1 MFLKWAVATGA
12 RSLHN
17 RQSRASK
24 ISFSVAKNALAIGYF
39 LIIIYH
45 LIQDLR
51 WMLLGSNKNMIRI
64 GASLAVGIL
73 LLVGLIWWTG
83 IDKIG
88 AAIGSASPLWLAAA
102 ALIILPAYILRAIR
116 WKLLLHP
123 VKKTVRVSN
132 TFWSTAVGFMVNTL
146 IPIRLGEFVRA
157 YILGEKEG
165 TGFGPSFS
173 SIVVERTLDL
183 IGLLSIG
190 IVIMCLV
197 SAQAGLYSMVGDIFT
212 AVALLIAAILA
223 VIIVGIKK
231 ENLIIRLITGI
242 ASKIPLVKKYTTR
255 IADFTSSL
263 IKGLQGLSQNPKM
276 FVANISLTW
285 ILWLTQTSAIYLTF
299 IAFNYPLPF
308 AAAILGGV
316 LMSVSHILPA
326 TPGYVG
332 SYEIFWVVIF
342 TFLGVTE
349 NLLLAT
355 AVISHLIG
363 VLPIVIV
370 GCVSVVWLG
379 ASFEEIFTF
388 KKYVAST
395 KTLSNQNQ

>member
-1 MFLKWAVATGA
+1 
-12 RSLHN
+12 
-17 RQSRASK
+17 
-24 ISFSVAKNALAIGYF
+24 
-39 LIIIYH
+39 
-45 LIQDLR
+45 
-51 WMLLGSNKNMIRI
+51 MLLGYNKKNKIRI
-64 GASLAVGIL
+64 GASLVVGIL
-73 LLVGLIWWTG
+73 LLVALIWWTG

-88 AAIGSASPLWLAAA
+88 AAIGSASPVWLAAA
-102 ALIILPAYILRAIR
+102 ALVVLPAYILRAVR
-116 WKLLLHP
+116 WKLLLNP
-123 VKKTVRVSN
+123 VKKTVRVST

-165 TGFGPSFS
+165 TGFAPGFS

-190 IVIMCLV
+190 IVTMLLV
-197 SAQAGLYSMVGDIFT
+197 SAQAGLSSIVGEIFT

-231 ENLIIRLITGI
+231 EDLIIRLLTRVT
-242 ASKIPLVKKYTTR
+242 SKIPLVKKHTTR
-255 IADFTSSL
+255 IADFASSL
-263 IKGLQGLSQNPKM
+263 IKGLQGLSQKPKM
-276 FVANISLTW
+276 FATNITLTW
-285 ILWLTQTSAIYLTF
+285 ILWLTQTSAVYLTF
-299 IAFNYPLPF
+299 MAFNYPLPF

-332 SYEIFWVVIF
+332 SYEVFWVLIF
-342 TFLGVTE
+342 TFLRVTE

-363 VLPIVIV
+363 LLPIVIL
-370 GCVSVVWLG
+370 GCLSVVWLG
-379 ASFEEIFTF
+379 VSFEEIFTF
-388 KKYVAST
+388 KRYVAAG
-395 KTLSNQNQ
+395 KPLVNQNE

>member
-1 MFLKWAVATGA
+1 MDSNK
-12 RSLHN
+12 
-17 RQSRASK
+17 
-24 ISFSVAKNALAIGYF
+24 KNA
-39 LIIIYH
+39 
-45 LIQDLR
+45 
-51 WMLLGSNKNMIRI
+51 IRI

-73 LLVGLIWWTG
+73 LLVALIWWTG

-88 AAIGSASPLWLAAA
+88 AAIGSASPVWLAAA
-102 ALIILPAYILRAIR
+102 ALVILPAYILRAVR
-116 WKLLLHP
+116 WKLLLLP

-157 YILGEKEG
+157 YILGEKEE

-190 IVIMCLV
+190 VVTMFLV
-197 SAQAGLYSMVGDIFT
+197 SAQADLSSLVVNIFT
-212 AVALLIAAILA
+212 AVAVLIAVILA

-231 ENLIIRLITGI
+231 EDLIIRLLTRIT
-242 ASKIPLVKKYTTR
+242 SKIPLVKKYTTR
-255 IADFTSSL
+255 IADFASSL

-285 ILWLTQTSAIYLTF
+285 ILWLIQTSAIYLTF
-299 IAFNYPLPF
+299 TAFNYPMPF
-308 AAAILGGV
+308 VAAILGGV

-332 SYEIFWVVIF
+332 SYEAFWAVIF
-342 TFLGVTE
+342 LALGVPE

-363 VLPIVIV
+363 LLPTIII
-370 GCVSVVWLG
+370 GCVSVIWLG

-388 KKYVAST
+388 KKYVAADA
-395 KTLSNQNQ
+395 

>member
-1 MFLKWAVATGA
+1 MP
-12 RSLHN
+12 
-17 RQSRASK
+17 
-24 ISFSVAKNALAIGYF
+24 
-39 LIIIYH
+39 
-45 LIQDLR
+45 
-51 WMLLGSNKNMIRI
+51 LGSNKKNTIRI

-73 LLVGLIWWTG
+73 LLVVLIWWTG

-102 ALIILPAYILRAIR
+102 ALIILPAYILRAVR
-116 WKLLLHP
+116 WKLLLLP
-123 VKKTVRVSN
+123 VKKNIRIST

-146 IPIRLGEFVRA
+146 VPIRLGEFARA

-165 TGFGPSFS
+165 TGFGPGFS

-190 IVIMCLV
+190 VVTMVLV
-197 SAQAGLYSMVGDIFT
+197 SAQAGLPSLVVDIFT
-212 AVALLIAAILA
+212 AVAVLISVILA

-231 ENLIIRLITGI
+231 ENLIIRIVTGI
-242 ASKIPLVKKYTTR
+242 TSKIPLVKRYTAR
-255 IADFTSSL
+255 ITDFASSL

-276 FVANISLTW
+276 FAANISLTW
-285 ILWLTQTSAIYLTF
+285 ILWLTQTFAIYLTF
-299 IAFNYPLPF
+299 KAFNYPISF
-308 AAAILGGV
+308 VATILGGV
-316 LMSVSHILPA
+316 LLSLSHILPA

-332 SYEIFWVVIF
+332 SYEAFWVLIF
-342 TFLGVTE
+342 TLLGVTQTD
-349 NLLLAT
+349 LLLAMG
-355 AVISHLIG
+355 VISHLIG
-363 VLPIVIV
+363 LLPTIIV

-395 KTLSNQNQ
+395 KPLTNQNQ

>member
-1 MFLKWAVATGA
+1 
-12 RSLHN
+12 
-17 RQSRASK
+17 
-24 ISFSVAKNALAIGYF
+24 
-39 LIIIYH
+39 
-45 LIQDLR
+45 
-51 WMLLGSNKNMIRI
+51 MLLGSNKNTIRI

-73 LLVGLIWWTG
+73 LLVVLIWWTG

-102 ALIILPAYILRAIR
+102 ALIIIPAYILRAIR

-157 YILGEKEG
+157 YILGEKEE

-190 IVIMCLV
+190 IVTMFLV
-197 SAQAGLYSMVGDIFT
+197 SAQAGLSSLVADIFK
-212 AVALLIAAILA
+212 AVAVLIGVILA

-231 ENLIIRLITGI
+231 EDLIIRLVTGI

-255 IADFTSSL
+255 IADFASSL
-263 IKGLQGLSQNPKM
+263 IKGLQGLSQTPKM
-276 FVANISLTW
+276 FAANIFLTL
-285 ILWLTQTSAIYLTF
+285 ILWLTQTFAIYLTF
-299 IAFNYPLPF
+299 EAFNYPLPF
-308 AAAILGGV
+308 VAAILGGV
-316 LMSVSHILPA
+316 LINLSYILPA

-332 SYEIFWVVIF
+332 SYEAFWAVIF
-342 TFLGVTE
+342 LALGVPE

-363 VLPIVIV
+363 VLPIIII
-370 GCVSVVWLG
+370 GCISVVWLG
-379 ASFEEIFTF
+379 VSFEEIFTF
-388 KKYVAST
+388 KKYVAAT
-395 KTLSNQNQ
+395 KPLTNQNQ

>member
-1 MFLKWAVATGA
+1 M
-12 RSLHN
+12 
-17 RQSRASK
+17 
-24 ISFSVAKNALAIGYF
+24 
-39 LIIIYH
+39 
-45 LIQDLR
+45 
-51 WMLLGSNKNMIRI
+51 GSNKKNTIRI

-73 LLVGLIWWTG
+73 LLVVLIWWTG

-157 YILGEKEG
+157 YILGEKEE

-190 IVIMCLV
+190 IVAMFLV
-197 SAQAGLYSMVGDIFT
+197 SANAGLSSLVADIFK
-212 AVALLIAAILA
+212 AVAVLIAVILA

-231 ENLIIRLITGI
+231 EDWIIGLLTRIM
-242 ASKIPLVKKYTTR
+242 SKIPLLKKYTAR
-255 IADFTSSL
+255 AADFASSL
-263 IKGLQGLSQNPKM
+263 IKGVQGLSQTPKM
-276 FVANISLTW
+276 FVANIFLTL
-285 ILWLTQTSAIYLTF
+285 ILWLTQTFAIYLTF
-299 IAFNYPLPF
+299 EAFNYPLPF
-308 AAAILGGV
+308 VAAILGGV
-316 LMSVSHILPA
+316 LIYLSYILPA

-332 SYEIFWVVIF
+332 SYEAFWAVIF
-342 TFLGVTE
+342 LALGVPE

-363 VLPIVIV
+363 LLPTIIM

-379 ASFEEIFTF
+379 VSFEEIFTF
-388 KKYVAST
+388 KKYVAAT
-395 KTLSNQNQ
+395 KPVTNQNQ

>member
-1 MFLKWAVATGA
+1 M
-12 RSLHN
+12 
-17 RQSRASK
+17 
-24 ISFSVAKNALAIGYF
+24 
-39 LIIIYH
+39 
-45 LIQDLR
+45 
-51 WMLLGSNKNMIRI
+51 GSNKKNMIRI
-64 GASLAVGIL
+64 GASLAIGIL
-73 LLVGLIWWTG
+73 LLIVLIWWTG

-102 ALIILPAYILRAIR
+102 ALIIIPTYILRAIR
-116 WKLLLHP
+116 WKLLLAP

-132 TFWSTAVGFMVNTL
+132 TFWSTGIGFMVNTL
-146 IPIRLGEFVRA
+146 VPIRLGEFVRA

-165 TGFGPSFS
+165 TGFAPGFS
-173 SIVVERTLDL
+173 SIIVERTLDL

-190 IVIMCLV
+190 IVTMLLV
-197 SAQAGLYSMVGDIFT
+197 SAKAGLSSIVGDIFT
-212 AVALLIAAILA
+212 AVAVLIAAILA

-231 ENLIIRLITGI
+231 EDLIIRLISGI
-242 ASKIPLVKKYTTR
+242 TSKIPLVKKHTTR

-276 FVANISLTW
+276 FAANIALTW
-285 ILWLTQTSAIYLTF
+285 ILWLIQTSGIYFTF
-299 IAFNYPLPF
+299 MAFNYPLPF

-332 SYEIFWVVIF
+332 SYEIFWVLVF

-363 VLPIVIV
+363 LLPIVII
-370 GCVSVVWLG
+370 GCLSVVWLG
-379 ASFEEIFTF
+379 VSFKEIFTF
-388 KKYVAST
+388 KKQAAAT
-395 KTLSNQNQ
+395 KLLTNEKK

>member
-1 MFLKWAVATGA
+1 
-12 RSLHN
+12 
-17 RQSRASK
+17 
-24 ISFSVAKNALAIGYF
+24 
-39 LIIIYH
+39 
-45 LIQDLR
+45 
-51 WMLLGSNKNMIRI
+51 MLLNSNKKNTIRI
-64 GASLAVGIL
+64 GASLAIGIL
-73 LLVGLIWWTG
+73 LLIVLIWWTG

-88 AAIGSASPLWLAAA
+88 EAIGSASPMWLAAA

-116 WKLLLHP
+116 WKLLLSP
-123 VKKTVRVSN
+123 VKKNIRVST
-132 TFWSTAVGFMVNTL
+132 TFWSTGVGFMVNTL

-165 TGFGPSFS
+165 TGFAPGFS

-190 IVIMCLV
+190 IVTMFIV
-197 SAQAGLYSMVGDIFT
+197 SAQSGLSRIVVDIFQAL
-212 AVALLIAAILA
+212 AVLIAVILA

-231 ENLIIRLITGI
+231 EALIIRLVTGI
-242 ASKIPLVKKYTTR
+242 TSKIPIVKKYTAR
-255 IADFTSSL
+255 VADFTSSL

-276 FVANISLTW
+276 FAANISLTW
-285 ILWLTQTSAIYLTF
+285 VLWLTQTSAIYLTF
-299 IAFNYPLPF
+299 MAFNYPLPF

-332 SYEIFWVVIF
+332 SYEAFWLLIFF
-342 TFLGVTE
+342 ALGVTQRD
-349 NLLLAT
+349 LLLAMG
-355 AVISHLIG
+355 VISHLVG
-363 VLPIVIV
+363 VLPIVII

-388 KKYVAST
+388 KKYVAAA
-395 KTLSNQNQ
+395 KPLSNQNQ

>member
-1 MFLKWAVATGA
+1 MDALN
-12 RSLHN
+12 SN
-17 RQSRASK
+17 R
-24 ISFSVAKNALAIGYF
+24 KN
-39 LIIIYH
+39 
-45 LIQDLR
+45 
-51 WMLLGSNKNMIRI
+51 KIRI
-64 GASLAVGIL
+64 GASLAIGIL
-73 LLVGLIWWTG
+73 LLVVLIWYTG

-88 AAIGSASPLWLAAA
+88 AAIGSASPLWLVAA
-102 ALIILPAYILRAIR
+102 ALIILPAYIFRAIR
-116 WKLLLHP
+116 WKFLLHP
-123 VKKTVRVSN
+123 VKKNIRVIN

-190 IVIMCLV
+190 VVTMFLV
-197 SAQAGLYSMVGDIFT
+197 SAQADLSSLVVNIFT
-212 AVALLIAAILA
+212 AVAMLIAVILV

-231 ENLIIRLITGI
+231 EALILRLVTGI
-242 ASKIPLVKKYTTR
+242 TSKIPLVKKYTER

-276 FVANISLTW
+276 FAANLSLTW

-299 IAFNYPLPF
+299 IAFNYPMPF
-308 AAAILGGV
+308 VAAILGGV

-332 SYEIFWVVIF
+332 SYEAFWVLIF

-349 NLLLAT
+349 MDLLLAMG
-355 AVISHLIG
+355 VISHLVG
-363 VLPIVIV
+363 LLPVVIL

-388 KKYVAST
+388 KKYVAAT
-395 KTLSNQNQ
+395 KPVTNQNQ

>member
-1 MFLKWAVATGA
+1 
-12 RSLHN
+12 
-17 RQSRASK
+17 
-24 ISFSVAKNALAIGYF
+24 
-39 LIIIYH
+39 
-45 LIQDLR
+45 
-51 WMLLGSNKNMIRI
+51 MLLGSNKQNKIRI
-64 GASLAVGIL
+64 GASLVVGIL
-73 LLVGLIWWTG
+73 LLVVLIWWTG

-102 ALIILPAYILRAIR
+102 ALIILPAYIFRAIR
-116 WKLLLHP
+116 WKLLLSP
-123 VKKTVRVSN
+123 VKKNVRVST
-132 TFWSTAVGFMVNTL
+132 TFWSTGVGFMVNTL

-165 TGFGPSFS
+165 TGFAPGFS

-190 IVIMCLV
+190 IVTMFLV
-197 SAQAGLYSMVGDIFT
+197 SAQAGLSSMVGDIFT
-212 AVALLIAAILA
+212 AVAVLIAVILA

-231 ENLIIRLITGI
+231 EALIIRLVTGI
-242 ASKIPLVKKYTTR
+242 TSKIPLVKKYTAR

-276 FVANISLTW
+276 FAANLSLTW

-299 IAFNYPLPF
+299 MAFNYPMPF
-308 AAAILGGV
+308 VAAILGGV

-332 SYEIFWVVIF
+332 SYEAFWVLIF
-342 TFLGVTE
+342 TLLGVTQAD
-349 NLLLAT
+349 LLLAMG
-355 AVISHLIG
+355 VISHLIG

-388 KKYVAST
+388 KKYVGAT
-395 KTLSNQNQ
+395 EPLANQNQ